1 MIQDRILEKMKL
13 SGAKLTGVRKAVVV
27 ALTKGANKPMSAEW
41 IHGVVS
47 KSRKTRCD
55 LASVYRTLTLL
66 EELGVVRRS
75 DLFGTASHFELVKE
89 GHHHRHHIVCK
100 SCQKIEAIDFCLV
113 QAENQA
119 LKRLGYKD
127 VSHRLEFLGLCPA
140 CA

>member
-1 MIQDRILEKMKL
+1 MTEELIVNKL
-13 SGAKLTGVRKAVVV
+13 KASGAKITGGRLAIIQALLASSKKPVNAEWLHGLVRK
-27 ALTKGANKPMSAEW
+27 
-41 IHGVVS
+41 S
-47 KSRKTRCD
+47 KKTRCD
-55 LASVYRTLTLL
+55 LASVYRTMALL

-75 DLFGTASHFELVKE
+75 DLFGAASHFELVRE
-89 GHHHRHHIVCK
+89 GHHHRHHIVCR
-100 SCQKIEAIDFCLV
+100 SCQKIETIDFCLV